1 MVITAIMLGAKY
13 QDDKR
18 LANIEF
24 GRIGGVQNQEINL
37 LEVNFLETIG
47 FNLWVSPEMFNGY
60 LQVILNADAN
70 YERNINLIAVEL
82 SRKGSDQSSKS
93 KSDNS
98 DSNSTSEKTPVHST
112 STEKVE
118 EKIEEVSAIG
128 GT

>member
-1 MVITAIMLGAKY
+1 
-13 QDDKR
+13 
-18 LANIEF
+18 
-24 GRIGGVQNQEINL
+24 
-37 LEVNFLETIG
+37 VNFLETIG